1 MKCCSLNFVPIIEFR
16 TSKLKDNKIFSF
28 SGIYI
33 VAARRTAYGTF
44 GGSFKN
50 ITATQL
56 QVAAA
61 QQALK
66 DANLSPEKVD
76 SVVIGHVMPGTQT
89 DGGFLARHAAL
100 TLGIPTETPAF
111 AVNRL
116 CGSGFQSVIN
126 GAQDIILGAAKV
138 SLTGGTENMSQAPF
152 IVRNVRFGTTLGQPY
167 SLEDSLWTGLT
178 DTYCKLPMAL
188 TAEKLGE
195 KYDIKREKVDEFS
208 LLSQTNWQKGQ
219 NEGAFKAEITP
230 FKLKVKG
237 KEVEFQVDEH
247 PRPKTTLEGL
257 AKLQSL
263 FKKDGLVTAGTASGI
278 CDGAAAVILASEEA
292 VKEYNLK
299 PLARLVAYS
308 TVGVDPSIM
317 GEGPVP
323 AIKNALKA
331 AGWSLNDLDLI
342 EINEAFAAQTLACA
356 KALNLDPSKLN
367 VNGGAVALGHPLGS
381 SGSRITGH
389 LVHEMQRKNL
399 KRSVGSACIGGG
411 QGIALLLEK
420 V

>member
-1 MKCCSLNFVPIIEFR
+1 MPIQYQHDI
-16 TSKLKDNKIFSF
+16 LF
-28 SGIYI
+28 SGIFI
-33 VAARRTAYGTF
+33 VAARRTAFGTF

-56 QVAAA
+56 QTAAA

-76 SVVIGHVMPGTQT
+76 SVIIGIMNPSTQT
-89 DGGFLARHAAL
+89 DGIYLPRHVAL
-100 TLGIPTETPAF
+100 HVGIPMEKPALGI
-111 AVNRL
+111 NRL
-116 CGSGFQSVIN
+116 CGSGFQSIIN
-126 GAQDIILGAAKV
+126 GAQDIALGAAKV
-138 SLTGGTENMSQAPF
+138 SLTGGVENMSQSPF
-152 IVRNVRFGTTLGQPY
+152 IIRNTRFGTVLGQNY
-167 SLEDSLWTGLT
+167 NLEDSLWAGLT
-178 DTYCKLPMAL
+178 DSYCKLPMAL

-208 LLSQTNWQKGQ
+208 LLSQTNWLKGH
-219 NEGAFKAEITP
+219 NEGAFKAEIVP

-237 KEVEFQVDEH
+237 KEVDFEVDEH
-247 PRPKTTLEGL
+247 PRTKTTLEGL
-257 AKLQSL
+257 SKLTSL
-263 FKKDGLVTAGTASGI
+263 FKKDGLVTAGSASGI
-278 CDGAAAVILASEEA
+278 CDGAAAVVLASEDA

-323 AIKNALKA
+323 AIRNALKV

-342 EINEAFAAQTLACA
+342 EINEAFAAQALACA
-356 KALNLDPSKLN
+356 KALDLDASKLN
-367 VNGGAVALGHPLGS
+367 VNGGAIALGHPLGA
-381 SGSRITGH
+381 SGSRITAH
-389 LVHEMQRKNL
+389 LVHELKRKNL
-399 KRSVGSACIGGG
+399 KRAVGSACIGGG
-411 QGIALLLEK
+411 QGIALLLEA